1 MSAPVLYEH
10 NGRVAVATLNRPE
23 TRNAITDEAMLADL
37 LEAIDRADRDPE
49 VGALIITGTDPAFC
63 SGGNVKQLAERDR
76 MGGGTPDQVAEWYR
90 WGIQQVPRRLLTT
103 DLVTFAAVNGPAVG
117 AGWDLASMCDI
128 RIASETA
135 RFSHPFVNLGIIPGD
150 GGGWLLPSIVG
161 WQRATEL
168 TLTGRFI
175 DAAEALAIGAVL
187 EVVPHAEVVT
197 RTRAL
202 AEQVTSRPPHATRL
216 AKRLLRHARYSR
228 MDEFLDMSAAFQAIA
243 HHTED
248 HTEAINAFLEKRPP
262 TYRDR

>member
-23 TRNAITDEAMLADL
+23 TRNAITDDDLLKDL
-37 LEAIDRADRDPE
+37 LEAITRADRDPE
-49 VGALIITGTDPAFC
+49 VGALIITGADPGFC
-63 SGGNVKQLAERDR
+63 SGGNVKQLSERQR
-76 MGGGTPDQVAEWYR
+76 MGGGSPDQIAEWYR
-90 WGIQQVPRRLLTT
+90 WGIQQLPRHLLAT

-128 RIASETA
+128 RIASELA
-135 RFSHPFVNLGIIPGD
+135 RFAHPFVNLGIIPGD
-150 GGGWLLPSIVG
+150 GGGWLLPDIVG

-175 DAAEALAIGAVL
+175 DSQEALAIGAVL
-187 EVVPHAEVVT
+187 EVVPHADLLP

-202 AEQVTSRPPHATRL
+202 AEQITSRPPHATRL
-216 AKRLLRHARYSR
+216 AKRLLRHARHTR

-248 HTEAINAFLEKRPP
+248 HTEALGAFLDKRDP

>member
-23 TRNAITDEAMLADL
+23 TRNAITDDDLLADL
-37 LEAIDRADRDPE
+37 LEAIGRADADPE
-49 VGALIITGTDPAFC
+49 VGALIITGADPGFC

-90 WGIQQVPRRLLTT
+90 RGIQRLPRLLLAT
-103 DLVTFAAVNGPAVG
+103 DLVTFAAVNGAAVG

-128 RIASETA
+128 RIASDRA

-175 DAAEALAIGAVL
+175 DAEEALRIGAVL
-187 EVVPHAEVVT
+187 EVVDHDELLM
-197 RTRAL
+197 RTRSL
-202 AEQVTSRPPHATRL
+202 ADQVTSRPPHATRL
-216 AKRLLRHARYSR
+216 AKRLLRHARHSR

-243 HHTED
+243 HHTDD
-248 HTEAINAFLEKRPP
+248 HTEAISSFLEKRPP
-262 TYRDR
+262 TYRGR